1 MKPVYKWLI
10 IGNVKLVALI
20 DDEPDI
26 LLTVS
31 TILKRNG
38 YDVITSDRAD
48 DIAFIIDMNPDLILV
63 DMNMP
68 GKQGTDLCR
77 ELKNAETTKNIR
89 VIITSGNPHLEYAY
103 KECGADSFLQ
113 KPFGKD
119 QLLRIIAEMMVA

>member
-89 VIITSGNPHLEYAY
+89 VIITSGNPHLEYA
-103 KECGADSFLQ
+103 
-113 KPFGKD
+113 
-119 QLLRIIAEMMVA
+119 

>member
-1 MKPVYKWLI
+1 M
-10 IGNVKLVALI
+10 GNVKLIAVI

-31 TILKRNG
+31 IILKRNG
-38 YDVITSDRAD
+38 YSVITSNTAE
-48 DIAFIIDMNPDLILV
+48 DITYIIDMNPHLILV

-68 GKQGTDLCR
+68 GKQGTELCR
-77 ELKNAETTKNIR
+77 ELKKAETTKNIR
-89 VIITSGNPHLEYAY
+89 IIITSGNPHLENAY

-119 QLLRIIAEMMVA
+119 ELLEIIAEIIAA